1 MRVKAESSG
10 GRWYLRLK
18 SSKVGFETRLEGREG
33 QSYGKGFGEGR
44 ILDPSMGLGG
54 GSRSPGFPS
63 TWSGL
68 AVRPGTRSPSR
79 PLHYSGT
86 CSRHHFSKVNTSG
99 WGVTSGRPSPQPSP
113 RVATPPA
120 PSRLGGRPQCV
131 LRDWARGLACCH
143 HAGGVT
149 GSRRTQTRAGKA
161 GNHATSTVLSVRGPG
176 GAGEGAGRE
185 ARPFRAPPSPMVRRS
200 GRRKRKLLRKQ
211 LDARLPSSSGCQPGR
226 GRREK
231 MPLWELWF
239 FLLALFLAWLTP
251 PGNGNEGSMA
261 GSCPCN
267 RRISSH
273 SPPTDHDMRH
283 LRKYLNHY
291 QHCTSYV
298 RFQLP
303 RGSVCGGSSDQW
315 VLKLMGCFDRG
326 ECGRA
331 HARTVAHQ
339 QHLAPQNTRVP
350 ELPERAPP
358 DSSTPAQTN
367 LPSTLQPTQKPT
379 LPEGMP
385 SLAKKL
391 IPTSETDTSTVG
403 HSLGAKSEARE
414 NQEQLGK
421 NVGATAG
428 TSALVPVLSLLVIIF
443 LLTGVLLYVMC
454 KKRQE
459 QSRQYPPDPQLH
471 YVPVA
476 SNINT

>member
-1 MRVKAESSG
+1 
-10 GRWYLRLK
+10 
-18 SSKVGFETRLEGREG
+18 
-33 QSYGKGFGEGR
+33 
-44 ILDPSMGLGG
+44 
-54 GSRSPGFPS
+54 
-63 TWSGL
+63 
-68 AVRPGTRSPSR
+68 
-79 PLHYSGT
+79 
-86 CSRHHFSKVNTSG
+86 
-99 WGVTSGRPSPQPSP
+99 
-113 RVATPPA
+113 
-120 PSRLGGRPQCV
+120 
-131 LRDWARGLACCH
+131 
-143 HAGGVT
+143 
-149 GSRRTQTRAGKA
+149 
-161 GNHATSTVLSVRGPG
+161 
-176 GAGEGAGRE
+176 
-185 ARPFRAPPSPMVRRS
+185 MVRRS

-459 QSRQYPPDPQLH
+459 QSRQYPPGKLGLSSLLQGPRALLARILSL
-471 YVPVA
+471 VA
-476 SNINT
+476 PGRQTWRVSAPWMKGQGGKSQPDRGWGGREATIASGTSAWPSEPGCA

>member
-1 MRVKAESSG
+1 
-10 GRWYLRLK
+10 
-18 SSKVGFETRLEGREG
+18 
-33 QSYGKGFGEGR
+33 
-44 ILDPSMGLGG
+44 
-54 GSRSPGFPS
+54 
-63 TWSGL
+63 
-68 AVRPGTRSPSR
+68 
-79 PLHYSGT
+79 
-86 CSRHHFSKVNTSG
+86 
-99 WGVTSGRPSPQPSP
+99 
-113 RVATPPA
+113 
-120 PSRLGGRPQCV
+120 
-131 LRDWARGLACCH
+131 
-143 HAGGVT
+143 
-149 GSRRTQTRAGKA
+149 
-161 GNHATSTVLSVRGPG
+161 
-176 GAGEGAGRE
+176 
-185 ARPFRAPPSPMVRRS
+185 MVRRS
-200 GRRKRKLLRKQ
+200 GRRKRKPLRKQ

-226 GRREK
+226 GRPEK
-231 MPLWELWF
+231 MRLWELRF

-261 GSCPCN
+261 GSCPCH

-339 QHLAPQNTRVP
+339 QHLAPPNTRVP

-385 SLAKKL
+385 SLVKKL

-454 KKRQE
+454 KRRRE
-459 QSRQYPPDPQLH
+459 QSCQYPPDPQLH
-471 YVPVA
+471 YVPVV
-476 SNINT
+476 SDINT

>member
-1 MRVKAESSG
+1 M
-10 GRWYLRLK
+10 
-18 SSKVGFETRLEGREG
+18 
-33 QSYGKGFGEGR
+33 
-44 ILDPSMGLGG
+44 
-54 GSRSPGFPS
+54 
-63 TWSGL
+63 
-68 AVRPGTRSPSR
+68 
-79 PLHYSGT
+79 
-86 CSRHHFSKVNTSG
+86 VNTSG

-143 HAGGVT
+143 HAGGVI

-161 GNHATSTVLSVRGPG
+161 GDHATSTVLSVRGPG